1 MALYRSIVVLA
12 GLALAG
18 IALAAGPTRP
28 AETHFFDP
36 SFGDL
41 KEELQLARSDGK
53 LGLFIMYAAEDCT
66 PCIRMKQTILNQPRV
81 QDEFRRHF
89 RVLHIDFNGDTEI
102 TDFDGR
108 SMRSKDYAQKV
119 ARIRGTPSFAVIG
132 LDGKELFRHYGP
144 SRDADEF
151 LLYVEFVTSG
161 RYKAMPFDAYRR
173 GRLAAA
179 R

>member
-1 MALYRSIVVLA
+1 MALLRSIALAA

-41 KEELQLARSDGK
+41 REELQLARGEGK

-66 PCIRMKQTILNQPRV
+66 PCIRMKQAILSQPRV

-89 RVLHIDFNGDTEI
+89 RVLHIDFNGDTEV

-108 SMRSKDYAQKV
+108 VMRSKDYAQKV
-119 ARIRGTPSFAVIG
+119 ARIRGTPSFTVVG
-132 LDGKELFRHYGP
+132 LDGKELLRHYGP
-144 SRDADEF
+144 SRDADDF
-151 LLYVEFVTSG
+151 LLYVEFVVSG
-161 RYKAMPFDAYRR
+161 KHKAMPFDRFRR
-173 GRLAAA
+173 ERLAA
-179 R
+179 RG